1 MVKANY
7 WRIGVRQ
14 IENCSTSAYVGIFW
28 PCNGV
33 QYKKYDFQWPDRVKF
48 LDYDRLFLFIFT
60 DFLLRARNWML
71 ST

>member
-28 PCNGV
+28 PYNGV
-33 QYKKYDFQWPDRVKF
+33 QYKKYDVQ
-48 LDYDRLFLFIFT
+48 
-60 DFLLRARNWML
+60 
-71 ST
+71 